1 MKIAPR
7 QIIERLNRLNLR
19 AKLSFGF
26 LLVLSSTVIV
36 GTTSLFTEKHDGAA
50 IERLLDTETRI
61 ADLSRNSEGA
71 MRLTRQNEK
80 DFLLQ
85 YRRIGFDEA
94 KARYATL
101 LKVEVAEIHQNMDAI
116 RHLVADESVIRQT
129 RAIDEAMDQ
138 FEKKFL
144 VTTELIKQRG
154 FFEVGVEGQFRN
166 RINEVE
172 TILKQQRAES
182 LLVDMLTLRRK
193 EKDFLLGYR
202 EQDAL
207 ALKEGAVQFQRRIA
221 GSNLQPDLK
230 DALRHLTSDYQALFE
245 QYVQLNEQITTET
258 EIYRTVVHGA
268 EPLLGRLRTW
278 ALQRA
283 DASRDQVFQSIK
295 TNQRIV
301 LVTVAMAI
309 LLGSLLAFLISRS
322 IAGGANECMVFARRL
337 AQGDSGARMRR
348 SSHDEFG
355 TIATALNGMA
365 EQLQKNKIDL
375 LAEITERKQSE
386 KALCEAEEKY
396 RSIFEHSNDGIFQ
409 NTSEGRFLSANP
421 ALARMLGFD
430 SPEELIRERGDIE
443 RQGYANP
450 VMRDKFK
457 QALEEN
463 GFISNFE
470 YEVYRKDGAKI
481 WVAESARIV
490 RDADGRVLYYEGS
503 VQNITERKKAETELR
518 QAKETA
524 ERANRTKS
532 EFLANMS
539 HEIRTPM
546 NGIIGMTDI
555 ALETKLNREQREYLS
570 MVKSSA
576 HSLLRLIND
585 ILDFSKIEAGKLE
598 LESTNFSLRDC
609 IGGMLKPLGVRA
621 DQKGLELVA
630 DIPSDVPDHLVGDPM
645 RLRQILINLTDNAIK
660 FTERGEVVVKVINQ
674 AAPNGESHLHFSI
687 ADTGVGIPAEKQ
699 GAIFEAFA
707 QADGSTTRTHGGT
720 GLGLSIASHLI
731 QKMHGRIWIESKVG
745 EGTTFHFTARLGVR
759 DTPTP
764 TVKHADPCDLTG
776 LRALVVDDNAVNR
789 RILREMLVNWQM
801 KPTAVESGQAGLDE
815 MLRAA
820 KSDSAYQLVLLDAI
834 MPEMDGF
841 ALAEKIKEQPELAD
855 ATVMMLS
862 SAMPAGSTARCA
874 ALGIAG
880 LLTKPVT
887 QSELLDAIL
896 LAVGPTAEVEN
907 SRDVDASLAGT
918 KAVGPNL
925 RILVAEDNLVNR
937 AVATGILE
945 KEGHVLVHAATGREA
960 VEAFSD
966 GCFDLIL
973 MDVQMPEMDGFEA
986 TRRIRELEEGT
997 GGHTTI
1003 VAMTAHAM
1011 AGDRE
1016 RCLAAGMDDYLSKPV
1031 GRSEFKAALERHR
1044 EIQRNGVADSSA
1056 KPKRVHLETDSAL
1069 SGTSS
1074 SEEVLVDIDR
1084 LRDVTDNEPAR
1095 MRRLIDIYLTE
1106 AAPMLNELDAAIQA
1120 KAGGDVVRLAHKLV
1134 GSSIS
1139 CGVQAFTQPLRQL
1152 ERLGNEGDLSGADAF
1167 FDDVRDKFPR
1177 VQNAFDEFLQTVSN
1191 SNS

>member
-1 MKIAPR
+1 MKTAPS
-7 QIIERLNRLNLR
+7 QFNDRLNQLSLR
-19 AKLSFGF
+19 AKLAFGF

-36 GTTSLFTEKHDGAA
+36 GTTSLFTEKRDGAA
-50 IERLLDTETRI
+50 IKRLLDTETRI

-85 YRRIGFDEA
+85 YERIGFDEA

-101 LKVEVAEIHQNMDAI
+101 LKVEIAEIHQNMDAI
-116 RHLVADESVIRQT
+116 RHLVVDESVIRQT

-166 RINEVE
+166 KIREVE
-172 TILKQQRAES
+172 TILTQQRAES

-207 ALKEGAVQFQRRIA
+207 ALKEGAMQFQRRIA
-221 GSNLQPDLK
+221 SSNLQPVLK
-230 DALRHLTSDYQALFE
+230 DALRQLVSDYQALFE
-245 QYVQLNEQITTET
+245 QYVQLNEQIATET
-258 EIYRTVVHGA
+258 DTYRTAVHSV
-268 EPLLGRLRTW
+268 EPLLGQLRTW

-283 DASRDQVFQSIK
+283 AASRDQVLQSIK
-295 TNQRIV
+295 TNERIV
-301 LVTVAMAI
+301 LVTTAI
-309 LLGSLLAFLISRS
+309 AISLGSLLAFLLSRS
-322 IAGGANECMVFARRL
+322 IARGVNECMVFARRL
-337 AQGDSGARMRR
+337 AQGDLGARMKRP
-348 SSHDEFG
+348 SGDEFG
-355 TIATALNGMA
+355 AIATALNSMA
-365 EQLQKNKIDL
+365 EQLQKNKTDL
-375 LAEITERKQSE
+375 LA
-386 KALCEAEEKY
+386 
-396 RSIFEHSNDGIFQ
+396 
-409 NTSEGRFLSANP
+409 
-421 ALARMLGFD
+421 
-430 SPEELIRERGDIE
+430 
-443 RQGYANP
+443 
-450 VMRDKFK
+450 
-457 QALEEN
+457 
-463 GFISNFE
+463 
-470 YEVYRKDGAKI
+470 AK
-481 WVAESARIV
+481 ESA
-490 RDADGRVLYYEGS
+490 DA
-503 VQNITERKKAETELR
+503 
-518 QAKETA
+518 
-524 ERANRTKS
+524 ANRSKS

-546 NGIIGMTDI
+546 NGIIGMTDL
-555 ALETKLNREQREYLS
+555 ALETRLNREQREYLS

-576 HSLLRLIND
+576 HSLLSLIND

-630 DIPSDVPDHLVGDPM
+630 DISSDVPDHLVGDPM

-674 AAPNGESHLHFSI
+674 AAPNGESHLHFSV
-687 ADTGVGIPAEKQ
+687 ADTGIGIPAEKQ
-699 GAIFEAFA
+699 SAIFEAFA

-745 EGTTFHFTARLGVR
+745 EGTTFHFTACLGVR
-759 DTPTP
+759 DTPSP
-764 TVKHADPCDLTG
+764 TVKHADPCDLAG

-789 RILREMLVNWQM
+789 RILREMLVNWRM
-801 KPTAVESGQAGLDE
+801 SPTLVESGQAGLEE

-820 KSDSAYQLVLLDAI
+820 KCDSAYQLVLLDAI

-862 SAMPAGSTARCA
+862 SAMPAGSAARCG

-896 LAVGPTAEVEN
+896 IAISPSVEGEN
-907 SRDVDASLAGT
+907 SRDVDTRFAGNEP
-918 KAVGPNL
+918 AGSGL
-925 RILVAEDNLVNR
+925 RILVAEDNVVNR

-960 VEAFSD
+960 VEASGIGF
-966 GCFDLIL
+966 FDLIL

-986 TRRIRELEEGT
+986 TRRIRESEETT
-997 GGHTTI
+997 GRHTTI

-1016 RCLAAGMDDYLSKPV
+1016 RCLAAGMDDYISKPLRKEDLFRV
-1031 GRSEFKAALERHR
+1031 VDGVDVAANE
-1044 EIQRNGVADSSA
+1044 D
-1056 KPKRVHLETDSAL
+1056 ETNSPIPTFPRFASQD
-1069 SGTSS
+1069 
-1074 SEEVLVDIDR
+1074 VLIDIDQ
-1084 LRDVTDNEPAR
+1084 LRDVTDNEPDR
-1095 MRRLIDIYLTE
+1095 MRRLIDIYLTQ
-1106 AAPMLNELDAAIQA
+1106 ATPMLDELNAAIQINSS
-1120 KAGGDVVRLAHKLV
+1120 GEVGRLAHKLV

-1139 CGVQAFTQPLRQL
+1139 CGVQAFTQPLREL
-1152 ERLGNEGDLSGADAF
+1152 ERLSREGDLSEANALF
-1167 FDDVRDKFPR
+1167 NDVRQGFPR
-1177 VQNAFDEFLQTVSN
+1177 VQNAFEQFLQSIPAAK
-1191 SNS
+1191 S